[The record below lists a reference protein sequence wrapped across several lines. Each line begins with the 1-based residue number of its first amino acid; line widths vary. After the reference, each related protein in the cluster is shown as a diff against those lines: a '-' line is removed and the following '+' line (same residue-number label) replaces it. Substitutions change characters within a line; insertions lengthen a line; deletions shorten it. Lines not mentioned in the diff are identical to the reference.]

1 MNGTTRKIKL
11 IIPRRDGLNYRQEL
25 QLLIATPLKY
35 FSFCQLRNLPGASV
49 HYICSKKNEKEDYIQ
64 QIGGKECK
72 ESRSEVY
79 FTGTANAVRHHA
91 SSLLQREQ
99 LLLA

>member
-1 MNGTTRKIKL
+1 MVL
-11 IIPRRDGLNYRQEL
+11 DLPYRL
-25 QLLIATPLKY
+25 FGSSTDALPNSIATPLKY

-64 QIGGKECK
+64 QIGDKECK

-91 SSLLQREQ
+91 SSLRQREQ
-99 LLLA
+99 LLLAQWVK